1 MKVGV
6 IGGGQLGRMMALAGY
21 PLGFSFRFLDPSH
34 ESPAG
39 QVAERRATP
48 FEDPRGL
55 DEFAQGL
62 DLATY
67 EFENP
72 PLTAAQRL
80 ASRTPYFFPPVRA
93 LETVQD
99 RLTQKNFF
107 LSAGIATAPF
117 QRVDSPQDLAQAVN
131 TLGLPAVLKTRRM
144 GYDGKGQAVL
154 REERDLEKGWMA
166 LGASPLILEAFIPFT
181 RELSLIAVRARTGET
196 AFYPLAENVHFEGIL
211 RLSVAPAPNVA
222 AALQQQAEECA
233 RSVFAALD
241 YVGVLAIEFFEHQ
254 QQLVAN
260 EMATRVHN
268 SGHWTMDG
276 AATSQFE
283 NHLRAGAGLPLGST
297 AARGFTAMINLIGHQ
312 PASSDALAIPGAHL
326 HLYGKSARPGRK
338 LGHINLNEA
347 TRAELTRAVEL
358 TRGLAGVWLP
368 QNVQAADED

>member
-6 IGGGQLGRMMALAGY
+6 IGGGQLGRMLALAGY
-21 PLGFSFRFLDPSH
+21 PLGFTFRFLDPSH

-39 QVAERRATP
+39 EMAERFMMP
-48 FEDPRGL
+48 FEDARGI
-55 DEFAQGL
+55 DQFAAGL

-80 ASRTPYFFPPVRA
+80 ASRTPYFFPSIRS

-107 LSAGIATAPF
+107 QRTGIATTPF
-117 QRVDSPQDLAQAVN
+117 TRVDSQQDLTKAVQL
-131 TLGLPAVLKTRRM
+131 LGLPAVLKTRRM

-154 REERDLEKGWMA
+154 REEKDLEKGWMA
-166 LGASPLILEAFIPFT
+166 LGALPLILEAFTPFA
-181 RELSLIAVRARTGET
+181 RELSLIAVRGRKGET
-196 AFYPLAENVHFEGIL
+196 VFYPLTENTHYDGIL
-211 RLSVAPAPNVA
+211 RLSIAPAPDVA
-222 AALQQQAEECA
+222 NGLQQQAEDYA
-233 RSVFAALD
+233 SRVFAELD
-241 YVGVLAIEFFEHQ
+241 YVGVLAIEFFEYQ
-254 QQLVAN
+254 QQLITN

-297 AARGFTAMINLIGHQ
+297 ATRGFTAMVNLIGHE
-312 PASSDALAIPGAHL
+312 PAHDDALAIPGAHL

-347 TRAELTRAVEL
+347 SRSELQRAVEM
-358 TRGLAGVWLP
+358 TRGFAGVWLP
-368 QNVQAADED
+368 QPTP